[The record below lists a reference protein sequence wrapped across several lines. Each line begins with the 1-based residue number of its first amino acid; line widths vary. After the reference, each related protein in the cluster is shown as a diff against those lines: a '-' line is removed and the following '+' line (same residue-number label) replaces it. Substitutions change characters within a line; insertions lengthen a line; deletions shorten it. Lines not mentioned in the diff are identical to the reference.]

1 MKKFLVCLLAL
12 SMIVSMFA
20 ACGGT
25 AETPDAEAPATDDA
39 GEAAEGEAAPEET
52 FVIRHNISSPDTDSY
67 AQMATKWGE
76 EIMAQTNGGITVENF
91 YNNALGENDDVVEQ
105 ALAGAP
111 ILAGTDPSRL
121 ASYVP
126 EFGLIQM
133 PYLLDNVDDLNKIVE
148 TPSYASWVEELNAS
162 GLQLVVGNWYSGER
176 NVLSN
181 SEARV
186 PADLSG
192 LRLRTIGNDICVGTV
207 NAMGAVATPM
217 AFSEVYQ
224 SISLGGLE
232 GCEIQSVAI
241 ESSLM
246 YEVANVLS
254 KTGHFQLIACEVMGA
269 EYFNSMPAEYQ
280 QVLLQSGKEM
290 GVEQQQVMLENAA
303 KFEEEFVAT
312 HGGTIVEIEDK
323 TPFIEATTPL
333 YEELGFTEL
342 RATLIAEMDAIA

>member
-1 MKKFLVCLLAL
+1 MKKLLACIL
-12 SMIVSMFA
+12 ALTVLVSMFA

-25 AETPDAEAPATDDA
+25 TEAPASE
-39 GEAAEGEAAPEET
+39 GETPASEGAEGEAPAET
-52 FVIRHNISSPDTDSY
+52 FVINHNISSPDTDSY

-76 EIMAQTNGGITVENF
+76 EIMAQSNGGITVENF

-111 ILAGTDPSRL
+111 IMAGTDPSRL

-133 PYLLDNVDDLNKIVE
+133 PYLLENVEDINKIVE
-148 TPSYASWVEELNAS
+148 TPSYASWVAELNES

-176 NVLSN
+176 NVLCNTEVS
-181 SEARV
+181 A
-186 PADLSG
+186 PADLNG

-290 GVEQQQVMLENAA
+290 GIEQQQVMLDNAA
-303 KFEEEFVAT
+303 KFEEEFVST

-323 TPFIEATTPL
+323 TAFIDATTPL

-342 RATLIAEMDAIA
+342 RATLMEEMGAVA